1 MTRPTSAD
9 RTTLSLDR
17 DGRFIDANGLHTHY
31 LDLLGGDPPIVLLHG
46 LSANAYS
53 FGGLIAAGLSP
64 SFRVVAPDLRGRGRT
79 DKPAS
84 GYRMSDH
91 AGDVLALLDALRL
104 ERVVLGGH
112 SFGAFLSIYLAAHA
126 PDRVEKLV
134 LIDAAMTLKPQ
145 VGEMLKPSLARLTRV
160 FPSAEVYLAELQAAP
175 YVAGAW
181 DADIEG
187 YFRAEI
193 QHNADGTAQS
203 VTSASAIAQAL
214 PSVGA
219 EPWRELVGRIEQPAI
234 LFNAVGPYGPP
245 GSLPLVDPE
254 YAQETAQA
262 FRNCRYVLVP
272 GNHLTLVFGAGAEV
286 IKGEI
291 ERFVRG

>member
-1 MTRPTSAD
+1 MP
-9 RTTLSLDR
+9 LDR

-31 LDLLGGDPPIVLLHG
+31 LDLPGGDPPIVLLHG

-145 VGEMLKPSLARLTRV
+145 VGEMLKPSLARLARV

-181 DADIEG
+181 DANIEG

-193 QHNADGTAQS
+193 QQNEDGTAQS

-219 EPWRELVGRIEQPAI
+219 EPWRELVERIEQPAI